1 MEKSFLTLLEEENRA
16 VIKVNSFVA
25 MKKEFQNKLEDGADD
40 FDDAELQR
48 RACYHR
54 LIAGTDA
61 KIETAVDELEKIRR
75 EIRNYIE
82 REIGVQG
89 FDPRCSL
96 SFGWR

>member
-48 RACYHR
+48 RAYYHR
-54 LIAGTDA
+54 LIEDTDA
-61 KIETAVDELEKIRR
+61 KIETAVDELEKIRS

-82 REIGVQG
+82 REIGAQG

-96 SFGWR
+96 SFGWK